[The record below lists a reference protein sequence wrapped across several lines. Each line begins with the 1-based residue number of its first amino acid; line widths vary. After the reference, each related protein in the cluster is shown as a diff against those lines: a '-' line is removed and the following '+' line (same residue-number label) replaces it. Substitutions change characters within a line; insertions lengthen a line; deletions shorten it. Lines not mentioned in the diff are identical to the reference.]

1 MTRSRIAVVPAV
13 LLAALAV
20 TSCSSGSDDKP
31 AKEAN
36 GQPISKQ
43 FSQGEITQAIPDRGE
58 APAGYDPGSLGK
70 DRPGTADDCTH
81 TEGGSPKGWARA
93 GDTNF
98 FYNGSSRSRMM
109 DLAVCQFDSPENAKT
124 AYTAWVKREGLTPVQ
139 AKQTS
144 VGEES
149 SFLVSKT
156 GSVYAY
162 ARSGTVNIEVK
173 VADAGE
179 DATAAHDMAA
189 TVLKRLQQIQAGKR
203 PTATAAEIAAA
214 AQKK

>member
-1 MTRSRIAVVPAV
+1 MP
-13 LLAALAV
+13 
-20 TSCSSGSDDKP
+20 SGLCWRAGYGAGRRRRLWLSGRGLCWSAPEESEK
-31 AKEAN
+31 
-36 GQPISKQ
+36 PISKQ

-58 APAGYDPGSLGK
+58 APAGYDPGSLSK

-93 GDTNF
+93 GDANF
-98 FYNGSSRSRMM
+98 FYNGSSRTRMM
-109 DLAVCQFDSPENAKT
+109 DLAVCQFDTPESAKA
-124 AYTAWVKREGLTPVQ
+124 AYIAWAKRDGLTPVQ
-139 AKQTS
+139 AKPTT

-149 SFLVSKT
+149 SFLVHKT

-162 ARSGTVNIEVK
+162 TRSGTVNIEVK

-179 DATAAHDMAA
+179 DATAARDMAA

-203 PTATAAEIAAA
+203 PTATSAEIAVA
-214 AQKK
+214 AQKQ